1 MRPRTRSFIRR
12 NANGV
17 SKIRRVDYKK
27 TWPELVREVKKRDGY
42 RCRGRNCGSEIG
54 LEVHHIVPL
63 SRGGT
68 NHKTN
73 LITLCEKCHLKRH
86 RHLQDRG

>member
-1 MRPRTRSFIRR
+1 MRPRTRTFIKRG
-12 NANGV
+12 ANGV

-27 TWPELVREVKKRDGY
+27 TWPETAREVKRRDGY
-42 RCRGRNCGSEIG
+42 KCKVCSGTED
-54 LEVHHIVPL
+54 LEVHHIVPV

-73 LITLCEKCHLKRH
+73 LITLCSTCHHKRH
-86 RHLQDRG
+86 KHLR